1 MPRLDINSQKSNA
14 GEKILSLF
22 LGVPSCRVLSII
34 KLKVREKKNSTCP
47 KVLLT
52 NQSTKVAKLLEIYT
66 QVLQFL
72 QWMLMPVRERRVK
85 EANENL
91 ARQAKLQK
99 ALGTEYLINII
110 LRKDLSYRLS

>member
-1 MPRLDINSQKSNA
+1 
-14 GEKILSLF
+14 
-22 LGVPSCRVLSII
+22 
-34 KLKVREKKNSTCP
+34 
-47 KVLLT
+47 
-52 NQSTKVAKLLEIYT
+52 
-66 QVLQFL
+66 
-72 QWMLMPVRERRVK
+72 MLMPVRERRVK